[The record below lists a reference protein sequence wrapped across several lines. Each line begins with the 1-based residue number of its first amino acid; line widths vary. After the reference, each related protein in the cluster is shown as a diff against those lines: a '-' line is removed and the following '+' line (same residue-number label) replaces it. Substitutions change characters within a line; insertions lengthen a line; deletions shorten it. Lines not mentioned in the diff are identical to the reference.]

1 MKKLFFTLLTLC
13 GLSANAQTYKEWQDP
28 TINQVNRAP
37 MHAAFF
43 AFESV
48 EASKQ
53 DKQLSDNYLD
63 INGTWK
69 FNWQKDAVDYVSDF
83 YKPSFNDQTWGTMPV
98 PGMWELNGYGDPLY
112 TNVPYAWDRQ
122 FRNDPPNIPTQN
134 NAVGFYRR
142 EIEIPAAWNGKQV
155 MIHIGAASSNMYLWV
170 NGKFVGYSEDNKL
183 EEEFDITPYVKAGK
197 NLIAMQIFRWCDGT
211 YLEDQDYFR
220 FSGIARD
227 SYLYARNKSHIED
240 IRVNTDLDAEYKD
253 ATLSVDIKTKG
264 SGTIELELIGADG
277 TVVTSQNIAA
287 KASNKVNIEVSN
299 PLKWSA
305 ETPNLY
311 TLRATLKAGGKTLE
325 VIPIRVGFRKVE
337 IKNAQLLVNGQP
349 ILIKGADRH
358 ELDPDGGYV
367 VSRER
372 MLQDIQIFKKFNLNA
387 VRTSHYPDDDYWYQ
401 LCDEYG
407 IYMTAEANVESHGM
421 GYGEGTLAKNPAY
434 NKAHLERNERNVARN
449 YNHPAVI
456 VWSMGNE
463 AGMGQNFKDAYNMIK
478 KMDSSRPIHYERAL
492 DEDFDVA
499 GAGYTDIT
507 CPMYADYNYTENY
520 GKNKNAVRPLI
531 QCEYAHAMGNSIGG
545 FKEYWN
551 LIRKYPNVQGGYIWD
566 FVDQSI
572 RWTGKNGKMIYAYG
586 GDFNKTDATDGNF
599 CDNGLISP
607 DRVPNPHMYEVGYYY
622 QNIWATLKGSS
633 LEIYNENFFK
643 DLSNYRLEWQL
654 VRNGVVE
661 KTGIINDLKVGPQQR
676 TTVGISLGQIPEDG
690 AEYFV
695 NVLYTLKDKEPLLPA
710 GFIIAKQ
717 QLAVK
722 AATAPIF
729 AGTAKKA
736 NTNLP
741 EILDNDAN
749 YLFVTGENFEV
760 IFNKHSGYLCS
771 YKVGGLQMLADDAE
785 LTPNFWRAPTDNDF
799 GANLQRRYQAWKN
812 PAVRLTN
819 LKNVQE
825 NNTTVVSAE
834 YDMPSVF
841 AKLSLTYAISND
853 GVIKV
858 TQKMD
863 VDDAQSKALRDYNP
877 YAWRRRDSNEKVPQV
892 SDLFRFGM
900 QLPMNKQF
908 ENLQYYGRGPVET
921 YIDRKDSEFLGIYNS
936 TVTAELYNYI
946 RPQETG
952 NHVDLR
958 WWKVMNAGGHGLAV
972 VAEKPFS
979 ASALHYTIES
989 LDEGMNKHNLHT
1001 SEIDP
1006 SDVTNVCIDLVQL
1019 GLGCVNSWGAIPRDE
1034 YLVKYQDYE
1043 FTFTLLPL

>member
-1 MKKLFFTLLTLC
+1 MKKLFITLLALC
-13 GLSANAQTYKEWQDP
+13 SLNASAQTYKEWQDP

-37 MHAAFF
+37 MHSAFF

-53 DKQLSDNYLD
+53 DKQFSENYLNL
-63 INGTWK
+63 NGTWK
-69 FNWQKDAVDYVSDF
+69 FNWQKNAVDYVSDF
-83 YKPSFNDQTWGTMPV
+83 YKTTFNDQTWGTMPV
-98 PGMWELNGYGDPLY
+98 PGMWELNGYGDPIY

-122 FRNDPPNIPTQN
+122 FRNDPPNVPTQN
-134 NAVGFYRR
+134 NSVGYYRR
-142 EIEIPAAWNGKQV
+142 QIEIPAAWNGKQV

-183 EEEFDITPYVKAGK
+183 EEEFDITPYIKAGK
-197 NLIAMQIFRWCDGT
+197 NLIAMQVFRWCDGT

-227 SYLYARNKSHIED
+227 CYLYTRNKSHIED
-240 IRVNTDLDAEYKD
+240 IRVNTDLDSEYKD
-253 ATLSVDIKTKG
+253 ATLAIDITTKG
-264 SGTIELELIGADG
+264 SGIIDLELIDAQGNI
-277 TVVTSQNIAA
+277 VTSQSVAA
-287 KASNKVNIEVSN
+287 KASNKICLAVSN
-299 PLKWSA
+299 PLKWTA

-325 VIPIRVGFRKVE
+325 VIPVRVGFRKVE

-372 MLQDIQIFKKFNLNA
+372 MLQDIQIFKRFNLNA

-407 IYMTAEANVESHGM
+407 IYVTAEANVESHGM
-421 GYGEGTLAKNPAY
+421 GYGEGTLAKVPAY
-434 NKAHLERNERNVARN
+434 NKAHIERNERNVARN
-449 YNHPAVI
+449 YNHPSVI

-463 AGMGQNFKDAYNMIK
+463 AGMGQNFKDAYNLIK
-478 KMDSSRPIHYERAL
+478 KMDSSRPVHYERAL
-492 DEDFDVA
+492 DEDFDIA
-499 GAGYTDIT
+499 GAGYTDIC

-520 GKNKNAVRPLI
+520 GKNTKATRPLI
-531 QCEYAHAMGNSIGG
+531 QCEYAHAMGNSVGG

-586 GDFNKTDATDGNF
+586 GDFNKTDASDGNF

-622 QNIWATLKGSS
+622 QNIWTSLKGST
-633 LEIYNENFFK
+633 LEIYNENFFR

-661 KTGIINDLKVGPQQR
+661 KTDIINDLKVAPQQKSS
-676 TTVGISLGQIPEDG
+676 VAISLGEIPNDG
-690 AEYFV
+690 AEYLI
-695 NVLYTLKDKEPLLPA
+695 NVLYTLKNKEPLLAA
-710 GFIIAKQ
+710 GHVIAKQ
-717 QLAVK
+717 QIELK
-722 AATAPIF
+722 AADCITYQGPQ
-729 AGTAKKA
+729 KKA
-736 NTNLP
+736 SSVTP
-741 EILDNDAN
+741 IIQDNDVN
-749 YLFVTGENFEV
+749 YLIVKGENFE
-760 IFNKHSGYLCS
+760 IMFNKQSGYLCS
-771 YKVGGLQMLADDAE
+771 YNVGGLQMLAEDAE
-785 LTPNFWRAPTDNDF
+785 LSPNFWRAPTDNDF

-812 PAVRLTN
+812 PTIRLSSLRN
-819 LKNVQE
+819 AQE
-825 NNTTVVSAE
+825 NNSTVVIAE

-841 AKLSLTYAISND
+841 AKLTLSYSICND
-853 GVIKV
+853 GSV
-858 TQKMD
+858 TVNQKMN
-863 VDDAQSKALRDYNP
+863 VDAAQAKALRDYNP
-877 YAWRRRDSNEKVPQV
+877 YAWRRRDSNEKIPQV

-921 YIDRKDSEFLGIYNS
+921 YADRKGSEFLGVYNS
-936 TVTAELYNYI
+936 TVTEELYSYI

-952 NHVDLR
+952 NHVDIR
-958 WWKVMNAGGHGLAV
+958 WWKVMNAGGHGLAI
-972 VAEKPFS
+972 VAQKPFS

-1001 SEIDP
+1001 PEIDP
-1006 SDVTNVCIDLVQL
+1006 SDLTNVCIDLVQL
-1019 GLGCVNSWGAIPRDE
+1019 GLGCINSWGAIPRDE